1 MLAKLKAQTSR
12 VRPEK
17 KTSFL
22 LQLNNIRSHVSA
34 GADIDK
40 QGRHFHW
47 WKCIANGGGYIEK
60 QCFVVE
66 NLLYQLVLLSFLY
79 LL

>member
-1 MLAKLKAQTSR
+1 MTCTVLWDRKGVIFLDFLELRQAISSNHYITMLAKLKAQTSR

-47 WKCIANGGGYIEK
+47 
-60 QCFVVE
+60 
-66 NLLYQLVLLSFLY
+66 
-79 LL
+79 

>member
-1 MLAKLKAQTSR
+1 VTCIVLWDRKGVIFLDFLELRQAISSNHYITMLAKLKAQTSR

-47 WKCIANGGGYIEK
+47 
-60 QCFVVE
+60 
-66 NLLYQLVLLSFLY
+66 
-79 LL
+79 

>member
-1 MLAKLKAQTSR
+1 MTCIVLWDRKGVIFLDFLELRQAISSNHYITMLAKLKAQTSR

-47 WKCIANGGGYIEK
+47 
-60 QCFVVE
+60 
-66 NLLYQLVLLSFLY
+66 
-79 LL
+79 